1 MTDTVDS
8 GQDLVFEYDE
18 TQSYDW
24 NFAKWLR
31 WTNREHRQ
39 YKEPE
44 YTEEQGQPIFEKLFI
59 NLNVD
64 K

>member
-18 TQSYDW
+18 TQSYD
-24 NFAKWLR
+24 